1 MFYTGIGSRET
12 PKFIGAYMTHAAQ
25 VLDSV
30 GYILRSGAANGADTF
45 FEQGAK
51 TKHIFLPWKGFNKN
65 ASTRYQISDEALAL
79 ASEHHPAWDKLSEP
93 ARKLM
98 GRNCYQVLGVELDT
112 PSDFVLC
119 WTPDGCESHLKR
131 TSKTGGTGLAISL
144 ASKLSIP
151 IYNLANEHSM
161 FAMSMVLEQLQH
173 DRLKN

>member
-12 PKFIGAYMTHAAQ
+12 PKHIGGYMTHAAT

-30 GYILRSGAANGADTF
+30 GYILRSGAADGADSY

-51 TKHIFLPWKGFNKN
+51 NKHVFLPWKGFNKN
-65 ASTRYQISDEALAL
+65 TSSRYQISEEALAL

-93 ARKLM
+93 AKKLM
-98 GRNCYQVLGVELDT
+98 ARNCHQVLGVELDT

-119 WTPDGCESHLKR
+119 WTPDGCESHLTR
-131 TSKTGGTGLAISL
+131 TAKTGGTGLAISL
-144 ASKLSIP
+144 ASRLGIP

-161 FAMSMVLEQLQH
+161 FAMSMVLEQLH
-173 DRLKN
+173 FDHLNP

>member
-12 PKFIGAYMTHAAQ
+12 PKFIGGYMTHAAQ

-51 TKHIFLPWKGFNKN
+51 NKHIFLPWKGFNKN
-65 ASTRYQISDEALAL
+65 PSPRFQISEEALAL
-79 ASEHHPAWDKLSEP
+79 ASEHHPAWSMLSQP
-93 ARKLM
+93 VQKLM
-98 GRNCYQVLGVELDT
+98 ARNCYQVLGVELDT
-112 PSDFVLC
+112 PSDFVVC
-119 WTPDGCESHLKR
+119 WTPDGCESHLTR
-131 TSKTGGTGLAISL
+131 TSKSGGTGLAISL
-144 ASKLSIP
+144 ASKSSIP

-173 DRLKN
+173 DHLNN

>member
-51 TKHIFLPWKGFNKN
+51 NKHIFLPWKGFNKN

-161 FAMSMVLEQLQH
+161 FAMDMILEQLH
-173 DRLKN
+173 RDRLNN